1 MQWNLFLDGLQ
12 SPVVSSKLRPCLD
25 ESWPVIL
32 QALAL
37 DAVPVNS
44 EGNDYIKASVK
55 NTHKHSVATSQ
66 YSMVQLKFE
75 DFKFLW
81 GFSLL
86 GLFQSQ
92 HPIMYRPIIQ
102 LAFVNVKHGGNSPG
116 DEVKSPG
123 LKLYEIALPM
133 FQFLSTESFFG
144 AELLNK
150 DICKELL
157 QVGVISYSIL

>member
-1 MQWNLFLDGLQ
+1 MQGNLFLDGLQ
-12 SPVVSSKLRPCLD
+12 SPVVSSKLRPCLE

-32 QALAL
+32 QALGL
-37 DAVPVNS
+37 DSVPANF
-44 EGNDYIKASVK
+44 EGQDCTKASVRI
-55 NTHKHSVATSQ
+55 TYKHTEATCQ
-66 YSMVQLKFE
+66 YSMVHLKFE

-92 HPIMYRPIIQ
+92 HPVLYRSIIQ
-102 LAFVNVKHGGNSPG
+102 LAFVNTKHGGNSPR
-116 DEVKSPG
+116 DEVKPPG
-123 LKLYEIALPM
+123 LKLYEIVLPM

-144 AELLNK
+144 AGLLNV

-157 QVGVISYSIL
+157 QVGVVSYSII